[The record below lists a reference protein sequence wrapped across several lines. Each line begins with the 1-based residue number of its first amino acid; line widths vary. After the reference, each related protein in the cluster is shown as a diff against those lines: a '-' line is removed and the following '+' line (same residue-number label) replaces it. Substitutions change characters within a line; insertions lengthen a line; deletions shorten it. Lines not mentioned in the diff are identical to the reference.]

1 MNKLSFKIEDCSFSL
16 PKNFSNTDL
25 FTVQSSP
32 QNYTIEWNDNNDIF
46 QAINKILTENNRNIL
61 LIDKNLYKI
70 YEQKIQIPH
79 EKIFQ
84 IDAVEKNKTI
94 YTVLDVIEFLE
105 KQEFSKSET
114 LVVVGGGITQDIGAF
129 VGACYKRGINW
140 VFFPTT
146 LLAMCDS
153 CIGGKTGIN
162 HNEAKNQLAL
172 FSAPSKIIINPHFLK
187 TLTSQELYSGLGE
200 ILKLSII
207 GGPATFS
214 LYSEHQLPLTNDY
227 SFYKKLILSALHVK
241 KAIIEED
248 EFEKNIRKSL
258 NYGHTLGHALE
269 ILSDYKI
276 PHGQAVAA
284 GIVIA
289 NKLACNRKMLNLT
302 LHTEIKKSALSLI
315 ERSQIRHLPLLHL
328 ESLLKKD
335 KKTMGQSLTLVLI
348 RDIGQTTFLHT
359 PLTADLLEEIAHI
372 IKEEF

>member
-1 MNKLSFKIEDCSFSL
+1 MNKLSFKIEDYTFSL
-16 PKNFSNTDL
+16 PKNFSSIDM
-25 FTVQSSP
+25 FTVRSSP
-32 QNYTIEWNDNNDIF
+32 QSYMVEWNENNDVF
-46 QAINKILTENNRNIL
+46 QAVNKILTENNKNIL

-70 YEQKIQIPH
+70 YEQNIQISH

-84 IDAVEKNKTI
+84 IDAVETNKTI
-94 YTVLDVIEFLE
+94 YTVLRVIEFLE

-140 VFFPTT
+140 IFFPTT

-162 HNEAKNQLAL
+162 YNEAKNQLAL
-172 FSAPSKIIINPHFLK
+172 FSAPSKIIINPNFLK

-200 ILKLSII
+200 ILKLSIT
-207 GGPATFS
+207 GGQATFS
-214 LYSEHQLPLTNDY
+214 LYSELKNPLTNDY
-227 SFYKKLILSALHVK
+227 SIYKKLILSALHVK

-276 PHGQAVAA
+276 PHGQAIAA

-289 NKLACNRKMLNLT
+289 NKLACNRKMLDLA
-302 LHTEIKKSALSLI
+302 LHEKIKKSALSLI
-315 ERSQIRHLPLLHL
+315 DTSQIRHLPLLHL
-328 ESLLKKD
+328 GSLLKKD
-335 KKTMGQSLTLVLI
+335 KKTLGQSLTLVLI
-348 RDIGQTTFLHT
+348 RDIGITTFIQT
-359 PLTADLLEEIAHI
+359 PLTKDLLDEIAHI